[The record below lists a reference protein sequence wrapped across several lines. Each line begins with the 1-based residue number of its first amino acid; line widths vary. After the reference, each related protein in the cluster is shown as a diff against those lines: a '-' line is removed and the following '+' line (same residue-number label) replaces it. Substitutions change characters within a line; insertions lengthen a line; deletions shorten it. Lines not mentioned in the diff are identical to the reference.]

1 MNFRVLLITLDV
13 CCLTHTTGI
22 STRVSYFRRSKDSW
36 KNFTSRRGSGTWILT
51 HYLNEW
57 KLGGRR
63 KCLNAIH
70 LRLCLV
76 VSCFTLTNSSCT
88 SKRTLNDIIVNDEIT
103 VAYSVVV
110 IIIIIIGS
118 TALCGPWPSSEAS
131 ASWSVQ
137 LLLLQISWQESFP
150 GSGCEPHAQSPAISV
165 WVVSLSWLVPVL
177 KRQDLAFCSCMT

>member
-22 STRVSYFRRSKDSW
+22 STRVSYFRRSKDIW
-36 KNFTSRRGSGTWILT
+36 KNCTSRRGSGTWILT
-51 HYLNEW
+51 RYLNEW

-110 IIIIIIGS
+110 IIIIVIGS
-118 TALCGPWPSSEAS
+118 TALYGPWPFSEAS

-137 LLLLQISWQESFP
+137 LLLLQILWQESFP
-150 GSGCEPHAQSPAISV
+150 GWGFEPHAQFPAILEGRCF
-165 WVVSLSWLVPVL
+165 LSGLFP
-177 KRQDLAFCSCMT
+177 LAD